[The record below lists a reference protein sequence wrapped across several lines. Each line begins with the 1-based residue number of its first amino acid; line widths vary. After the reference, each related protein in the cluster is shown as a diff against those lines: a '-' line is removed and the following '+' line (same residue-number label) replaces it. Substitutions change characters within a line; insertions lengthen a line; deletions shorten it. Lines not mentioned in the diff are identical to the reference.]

1 MPDDNLEIRKIELE
15 AKRLD
20 LERERFGSENA
31 LRLAELE
38 EKRAQRLEETE
49 RLAADRALKAK
60 ELKIS
65 SGRGIRFT
73 TGQATVAAAF
83 LSVFRGVIGGLMQAW
98 ATRDVEASKSA
109 ALIQVEQLKA
119 DENIALER
127 QKQEAAERLD
137 RAKFE
142 TTLILKATE
151 APKREDQIRNLQ
163 FFLNAGFIQDPQGKL
178 AAIDPSSYPS
188 TPAPEASRQ
197 VVLSSVADLPSGS
210 PIRQIAKPV
219 GEIEI
224 GAHPGS
230 QAICTG
236 WLTSRNFVITA
247 AYCVL
252 GDVKNIHFRLGHLS
266 ETITGDIYN
275 LVRLVEL
282 NKEYGYAI
290 LEVPPEAAT
299 KYGWIPL
306 KTRDAVLNEEV
317 VIPQFGGQFINGK
330 LVYSPGQLVSNSKC
344 IVSELASKSD
354 DLSEVAKFASF
365 FGYNCGSVA
374 GSAGAPVIA
383 LAGNYILGIHAA
395 SSAHRGYGIA
405 LPDVLAHSEIL
416 RQLASDELHN

>member
-1 MPDDNLEIRKIELE
+1 MPDDDLEIRKIELE

-20 LERERFGSENA
+20 LERERFGSENE

-38 EKRAQRLEETE
+38 EKRAQRREETE

-60 ELKIS
+60 ELDIS

-73 TGQATVAAAF
+73 TGQATVAAA
-83 LSVFRGVIGGLMQAW
+83 LLAVFSGVTGGLIQAW
-98 ATRDVEASKSA
+98 ATRDVEAGKSA
-109 ALIQVEQLKA
+109 ALIQIERLKA

-163 FFLNAGFIQDPQGKL
+163 FFLNAGFIQDPHGKL

-188 TPAPEASRQ
+188 TPSPGASRP
-197 VVLSSVADLPSGS
+197 VVLSSVAADLPSGS

-224 GAHPGS
+224 GAPPGS

-247 AYCVL
+247 AYCEVE
-252 GDVKNIHFRLGHLS
+252 DVKNITYISDLDTYRKPLPAMSIILS
-266 ETITGDIYN
+266 
-275 LVRLVEL
+275 
-282 NKEYGYAI
+282 
-290 LEVPPEAAT
+290 
-299 KYGWIPL
+299 
-306 KTRDAVLNEEV
+306 
-317 VIPQFGGQFINGK
+317 
-330 LVYSPGQLVSNSKC
+330 
-344 IVSELASKSD
+344 
-354 DLSEVAKFASF
+354 DLS
-365 FGYNCGSVA
+365 N
-374 GSAGAPVIA
+374 
-383 LAGNYILGIHAA
+383 
-395 SSAHRGYGIA
+395 
-405 LPDVLAHSEIL
+405 
-416 RQLASDELHN
+416 